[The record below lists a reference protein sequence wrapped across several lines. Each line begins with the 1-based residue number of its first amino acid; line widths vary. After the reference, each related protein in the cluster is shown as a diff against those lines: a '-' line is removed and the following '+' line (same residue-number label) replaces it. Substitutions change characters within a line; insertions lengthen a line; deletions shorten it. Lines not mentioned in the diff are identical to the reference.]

1 MGGSIAATTNRGRQR
16 PNHPHP
22 VGEIRKASNFAVFLC
37 TKSQPKAT
45 VQSCSNS
52 VFQYAVSTV
61 VRKGIHSRY
70 RRRLNISLLNGVH
83 CGPCGLCTSA
93 IPASSGF
100 CPPLPRVQLLQEPT
114 TFSHAEIPPPQP
126 RLTLPTLH
134 SLPPN
139 HFPPHLH

>member
-83 CGPCGLCTSA
+83 CGRFGLCTSA
-93 IPASSGF
+93 IPASSGV
-100 CPPLPRVQLLQEPT
+100 CPPLRRLQLGQEHT
-114 TFSHAEIPPPQP
+114 KFSHVESPPRERGITWS
-126 RLTLPTLH
+126 RL
-134 SLPPN
+134 SSVRG
-139 HFPPHLH
+139 